1 MENLVRSQDPEGPTS
16 EDPSCKFSLEH
27 IHHHMKTQA
36 PQLFD
41 LLLTLILPLVRYD
54 NTDPEHHVKDAESGA
69 VYTMAML
76 LKYRSQRSM
85 GLPLITSLMMISRGT
100 NREVIY
106 HSKQSVQMTSQL
118 VV

>member
-16 EDPSCKFSLEH
+16 EDTSCKFSLEH
-27 IHHHMKTQA
+27 LHHNMKTQA

-41 LLLTLILPLVRYD
+41 LLLTLLPPVRYD
-54 NTDPEHHVKDAESGA
+54 KTNPEHHVKDAESGG

-76 LKYRSQRSM
+76 LKNRTQRYM

-100 NREVIY
+100 YRQVIY

>member
-16 EDPSCKFSLEH
+16 EDPSCKFSLER

-41 LLLTLILPLVRYD
+41 LLLTLILPPVRYD
-54 NTDPEHHVKDAESGA
+54 KTDPEHHVKDAESGA

-85 GLPLITSLMMISRGT
+85 SLPLITSLMISRGT
-100 NREVIY
+100 DREVIY
-106 HSKQSVQMTSQL
+106 HSKQSIQMTSQL